1 MSSLRKWNPFS
12 RQSWASREREFH
24 EIAIR
29 AVDGYDDF
37 GDPSYLEGLKRLLYS
52 YDHEAHLHRM
62 GKMVA
67 AYQIV
72 GLLASRL
79 RTQRWFEMRP
89 DSATVTIERPII
101 ITGMVRTGSTALHYL
116 MGANPDM
123 QCLQYWLGLHPQPR
137 PPRAS
142 WEAATDFQHA
152 RIELDMMYRAGKNML
167 EAIHYMT
174 PEGPDESGRILG
186 LGFSDDRFE
195 VVSTVP
201 TYSEWYANTVH
212 RETYA
217 LHKRTIQLIGSYEPT
232 TRWLLKYPVHL
243 RNLEALLETYPD
255 ACIIWTHR
263 DPADVL
269 PSYVSL
275 CAHFRSLFENSPDR
289 PRIAR
294 EQEEA
299 WAQAVERGMNLRKGR
314 EHQFHDI
321 YFDDFLTDPIGEV
334 AKAYRHFGQ
343 PFSQR
348 AKLALTAWRETH
360 KPGQFGTHAYERNDF
375 GQPAAQ
381 VHERY
386 ASYLERFPR
395 VLQKSRRAA

>member
-1 MSSLRKWNPFS
+1 MSSLRHWNPFS
-12 RQSWASREREFH
+12 RRSWVSREQEFH

-37 GDPSYLEGLKRLLYS
+37 GDPSYLEGLRRLLDS
-52 YDHEAHLHRM
+52 YDHEARLHRM

-79 RTQRWFEMRP
+79 RTHRWFEMRP
-89 DSATVTIERPII
+89 ESASIAIERPII

-137 PPRAS
+137 PPRAT

-174 PEGPDESGRILG
+174 AEGPDESGRILG

-201 TYSEWYANTVH
+201 TYSEWYASTVH
-212 RETYA
+212 RETYG

-275 CAHFRSLFENSPDR
+275 CAHFRSLFEHAPDR
-289 PRIAR
+289 PRIAH
-294 EQEEA
+294 EQKEA
-299 WAQAVERGMNLRKGR
+299 WARAVELGMRLRKGR
-314 EHQFHDI
+314 EDQFHDV
-321 YFDDFLTDPIGEV
+321 YFDDFLSDPIGEV

-343 PFSQR
+343 PLSDR

-360 KPGQFGTHAYERNDF
+360 KPGQFGTHSYERDDF
-375 GQPAAQ
+375 GQSAAQ

-386 ASYLERFPR
+386 ANYLERFPR

>member
-1 MSSLRKWNPFS
+1 MSSLSQWNPFS
-12 RQSWASREREFH
+12 RASWISREQEFH
-24 EIAIR
+24 EIAVR
-29 AVDGYDDF
+29 AVNGYDDF
-37 GDPSYLEGLKRLLYS
+37 GDPSYLEGLRRLLYS
-52 YDHEAHLHRM
+52 YDHEARFHAT
-62 GKMVA
+62 GKLVA
-67 AYQIV
+67 AYQTV

-79 RTQRWFEMRP
+79 RTQRWFEMCP
-89 DSATVTIERPII
+89 ASANIEIKRPIV

-137 PPRAS
+137 PPRAY

-167 EAIHYMT
+167 EAIHHMT
-174 PEGPDESGRILG
+174 AEGPDESGRILG
-186 LGFSDDRFE
+186 IGFSDDRFE

-201 TYSEWYANTVH
+201 TFSEWYAKTVH

-217 LHKRTIQLIGSYEPT
+217 LHKRTMQLIGSYDPE
-232 TRWLLKYPVHL
+232 TRWLFKYPVHL
-243 RNLEALLETYPD
+243 RNLDALLENYPD

-275 CAHFRSLFENSPDR
+275 CAHFRSLFEKSPDR
-289 PRIAR
+289 PRIAL
-294 EQEEA
+294 EQGEA
-299 WAQAVERGMNLRKGR
+299 WARAVELGMQLREGR

-321 YFDDFLTDPIGEV
+321 YFDDFMADPIGEV
-334 AKAYRHFGQ
+334 AKAYVHFDQ
-343 PFSQR
+343 PFSER
-348 AKLALTAWRETH
+348 AKTALGAWRDAN
-360 KPGQFGTHAYERNDF
+360 KPGQFGTHNYERDDF
-375 GQPAAQ
+375 GRSPAQ

-386 ASYLERFPR
+386 ADYLARFPKVMEKR
-395 VLQKSRRAA
+395 RRAA

>member
-1 MSSLRKWNPFS
+1 MSLLRQWNPFS
-12 RQSWASREREFH
+12 RASWVSREQELH

-29 AVDGYDDF
+29 AVSGYDNF
-37 GDPSYLEGLKRLLYS
+37 GDPSYLEGLRRLLYS
-52 YDHEAHLHRM
+52 YDHEARLHRT

-67 AYQIV
+67 AYQTV
-72 GLLASRL
+72 GLLATRL
-79 RTQRWFEMRP
+79 RTQQWFEMRP
-89 DSATVTIERPII
+89 DSANIEIKRPII

-137 PPRAS
+137 PPRAY
-142 WEAATDFQHA
+142 WDAATDFQHA
-152 RIELDMMYRAGKNML
+152 RLELDMMYRAGKNML
-167 EAIHYMT
+167 EAIHHMT
-174 PEGPDESGRILG
+174 PGGPDESGRILG

-217 LHKRTIQLIGSYEPT
+217 LHKRTIQLVGSYEPE

-243 RNLEALLETYPD
+243 RNLDALLETYPD

-275 CAHFRSLFENSPDR
+275 CAHFRSLFERSPDR
-289 PRIAR
+289 PRIAL

-299 WAQAVERGMNLRKGR
+299 WARAVELGMELRKGR

-321 YFDDFLTDPIGEV
+321 YFNDFMADPIGEV
-334 AKAYRHFGQ
+334 AKAYEHFKQ
-343 PFSQR
+343 PFSAAAR
-348 AKLALTAWRETH
+348 TALGVWSDTH
-360 KPGQFGTHAYERNDF
+360 KPGQFGTHNYERDDF
-375 GQPAAQ
+375 GQSVAQ

-386 ASYLERFPR
+386 ADYLEQFPR
-395 VLQKSRRAA
+395 VLKKKRRAA